1 MRSLPTAARL
11 LLVAVTAVTA
21 SGLGGCTAFRDV
33 FIDANQDLARA
44 TDSFA
49 GRKQSDPV
57 VIYDTTGPVEID
69 VELFAGDITIRVDP
83 DIDGTE
89 VRLTKR
95 ASFGRG
101 RGDEALGSLESI
113 AATSRVVPGRFGQK
127 LEVRATSQHPEDYQQ
142 RVNVTII
149 TPGIDGLIARTGRG
163 RISARDA
170 QGPIELFS
178 GQGRIRLTTKEIL
191 LDDVTIISNSGDVD
205 LRAAI
210 GTQGVLDFEA
220 VRGRVQHEVDEGRVI
235 VRRGTGPGRLD
246 ATVGDADVQFTLRSA
261 DGDVRFA
268 VVERPNAV
276 GRWIID

>member
-1 MRSLPTAARL
+1 MRSLSTTARL
-11 LLVAVTAVTA
+11 VLTAMLAAAA
-21 SGLGGCTAFRDV
+21 SGLSGCTSFRDV

-44 TDSFA
+44 ADGFA

-69 VELFAGDITIRVDP
+69 VDLFAGDVTVRVDP
-83 DIDGTE
+83 DLDGTE

-95 ASFGRG
+95 ATFGRG
-101 RGDEALGSLESI
+101 RGDEALGSIESI
-113 AATSRVVPGRFGQK
+113 SATSRVVPGRFGQR
-127 LEVRATSQHPEDYQQ
+127 LEVRATSAHPEDYQQ
-142 RVNVTII
+142 RVNVTIL
-149 TPGIDGLIARTGRG
+149 TPGIDGLSIRTGRG

-170 QGPIELFS
+170 AGPIELFS
-178 GQGRIRLTTKEIL
+178 GQGRIRLTTKEVL
-191 LDDVTIISNSGDVD
+191 LDEVTIVTNSGDVD

-210 GTQGVLDFEA
+210 GTAGVLDFEA

-246 ATVGDADVQFTLRSA
+246 ATVGDRDTRFTLRAA